1 MPRLPAP
8 LLSLTAAVS
17 WGAMFV
23 VADHVFPHVEPFP
36 MTAIRYGLGSLAF
49 LAILAA
55 VEGFGALRFDGR
67 FVRLWALGSA
77 GFAGFN
83 LLAFVGLEHT
93 SPQSAAII
101 VATMPLI
108 TALVLWARG
117 GDTPTRATLVATAV
131 ALLGAGLVVTRG
143 HIASGWGFGDV
154 LVLLAVVSFAIYTT
168 GAASVPQLSPLRY
181 TALTATAGTI
191 TIFAATVVAA
201 LVHQQDVPS
210 VADVRAAWLGLG
222 FVVVFGAVVAVL
234 SWNAGVRRMGAA
246 NASLFINLVPIT
258 ALAIR
263 IAGGYD
269 PVPAE
274 FAGTAL
280 VIAALFGA
288 NIAARMR
295 PQSAL
300 SSTRAPV
307 QARHRLHADG

>member
-23 VADHVFPHVEPFP
+23 IADHVFPYVEPFP

-55 VEGFGALRFDGR
+55 VEGSGALRFDGR
-67 FVRLWALGSA
+67 FLRLWALGSA

-117 GDTPTRATLVATAV
+117 GATPTTATLLATGV
-131 ALLGAGLVVTRG
+131 ALFGAALVVTKG
-143 HIASGWGFGDV
+143 DVTTGWGFGDI

-168 GAASVPQLSPLRY
+168 GAASVPELSPLRY

-191 TIFAATVVAA
+191 TIFAATAVAA
-201 LVHQQDVPS
+201 LVHQQDIPS
-210 VADVRAAWLGLG
+210 AGDVRAAWAGLA

-246 NASLFINLVPIT
+246 TASLFINLVPIT

-269 PVPAE
+269 PTAAE
-274 FAGTAL
+274 FVGTGL
-280 VIAALFGA
+280 VIAALVGA
-288 NIAARMR
+288 NIAARMSPR
-295 PQSAL
+295 SVL
-300 SSTRAPV
+300 SSSRAPV
-307 QARHRLHADG
+307 QARLRVYADG